1 MPFIADMP
9 VNLGELHRF
18 LDSLKSLIILPL
30 NLVETGQLRNISL
43 LIGFTDMEDAY
54 ELMMEEI
61 LTKGIDIN
69 M

>member
-9 VNLGELHRF
+9 
-18 LDSLKSLIILPL
+18 I

-54 ELMMEEI
+54 ELMMEDI

>member
-9 VNLGELHRF
+9 VNLGKRKY
-18 LDSLKSLIILPL
+18 LKMIKNSIKIISI
-30 NLVETGQLRNISL
+30 VETGQLRNISL

-54 ELMMEEI
+54 ELMMEDI